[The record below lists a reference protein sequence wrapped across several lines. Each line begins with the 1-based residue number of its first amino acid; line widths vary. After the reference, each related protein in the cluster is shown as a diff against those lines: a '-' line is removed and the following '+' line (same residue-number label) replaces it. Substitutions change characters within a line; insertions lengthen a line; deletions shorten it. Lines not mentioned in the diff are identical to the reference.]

1 MNKGIAFWNGLNY
14 DIDGYKVSFALTGEL
29 REPVSYGINIKDK
42 DYSTSKYLKGLRE
55 IDHSNN
61 PNSHDNYFAV
71 INYNQDKN
79 ENGTTKDGT
88 LLFVKKE
95 NPNTHTV
102 MHEIGHAL
110 GAVHYDEGEG
120 LMTTDVKSR
129 RHENLVTPYEVQIM
143 TNNALN
149 GNHPEGVGRGYV
161 IYE

>member
-1 MNKGIAFWNGLNY
+1 MHY
-14 DIDGYKVSFALTGEL
+14 DIDGYNVSFALTGEL
-29 REPVSYGINIKDK
+29 REPVSYGINESSTNFSKSGFIKF
-42 DYSTSKYLKGLRE
+42 LRNHDSE
-55 IDHSNN
+55 LN
-61 PNSHDNYFAV
+61 PDSHDNYFALV
-71 INYNQDKN
+71 NYNDNSN
-79 ENGTTKDGT
+79 ENGTTNSGSLILIKDYKEGT
-88 LLFVKKE
+88 S
-95 NPNTHTV
+95 TV